1 MAAIIQNSS
10 LFMTIEEHI
19 SLATLTTFRIGG
31 LARYVVTV
39 APEEIAE
46 AVAFAESH
54 QLPIFVLGAGSNL
67 LVFDE
72 HIEAVVVRV
81 APQRVFEYT
90 ERGGDVVCIA
100 GAGDPWDEVVADAVR
115 RGAGGIENLSLIPGT
130 VGAAPVQNIGAY
142 GTELADVLEWVEVF
156 DMRAKKVRRLTAAE
170 CQLGYRTSFFKT
182 IEGRQLIVSRVAMRL
197 RTHASPNISYK
208 DLATYFEKKGNTAP
222 TCAEVRDAVVSIR
235 RAKLPDP
242 AVIPN
247 AGSFFKN
254 PVIEKSH
261 ADELGTRFPG
271 MPLFPVAGSHMFAHQ
286 CDLEPGEFVWTGG
299 DTHLYTNHL
308 EQANLQ
314 LTREPFPLPKLVIK
328 RKPDSVF
335 DYQYEDFEIVNY
347 QYHPGI
353 KAPIAV

>member
-1 MAAIIQNSS
+1 
-10 LFMTIEEHI
+10 MTIEEHI
-19 SLATLTTFRIGG
+19 SLATLTTFRVGG

-39 APEEIAE
+39 IPEEIAE

-90 ERGGDVVCIA
+90 EHGDDVVCVA
-100 GAGDPWDEVVADAVR
+100 GAGDPWDEVVADAVQ

-156 DMRAKKVRRLTAAE
+156 DMCAKKVRRLTAAE

-271 MPLFPVAGSHMFAHQ
+271 MPFFPVAGSRSPELVKTSAAWIIDHVCGLRGAIRGTVGTYEHQ
-286 CDLEPGEFVWTGG
+286 PLVIINRGGATARDVQNFSQEIISAVQEKTGIVLEPEVEFISPQFIS
-299 DTHLYTNHL
+299 HKY
-308 EQANLQ
+308 
-314 LTREPFPLPKLVIK
+314 F
-328 RKPDSVF
+328 
-335 DYQYEDFEIVNY
+335 
-347 QYHPGI
+347 
-353 KAPIAV
+353 